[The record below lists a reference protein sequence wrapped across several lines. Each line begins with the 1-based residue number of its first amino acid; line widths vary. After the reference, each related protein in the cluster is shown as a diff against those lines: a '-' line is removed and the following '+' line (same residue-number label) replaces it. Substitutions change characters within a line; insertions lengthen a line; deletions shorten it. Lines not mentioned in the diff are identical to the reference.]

1 MDLPPI
7 IKIALE
13 ERLWETN
20 NPQDLKK
27 RLILE
32 GLDKEFSNQAD
43 WSISEFRYFDEPD
56 NNAGFVV
63 TPSGSLNPFSTV
75 AKCFAESCTVEATD
89 DFIKSVG
96 LYSERAVIS
105 DPLTGHFVEGHEQND
120 YCYEGMLRSINI
132 LKKLEPLINSGVLLL
147 AKPVR
152 RYCKE
157 CRAEADVLLSEAT
170 ETLLRSSHDYKARLI
185 AKNQRYELNFEVP
198 VLQPDHEHP
207 LRRQVIITKADAA
220 LLRRVESPASMS
232 KTSKDRLRAIIAR
245 SFRNDL
251 SKILFDLETARGL
264 GSLMLA
270 GSRAETLVIS
280 TLDRKAPSFAQLE
293 DWERLRTVHLPWVAN
308 LTPQE
313 VLALRGEA
321 STALPRLRELL
332 RTQLATP
339 SDDSTPLVETISELR
354 AQALEVQSELDA
366 LHLPRERNYRAGMV
380 GLAMAFVVYGIASQ
394 SPPLV
399 GTSIAALLATF
410 AHLRSAEREHDAE
423 VTKLVST
430 PAYALLKAKEIL
442 SRR

>member
-1 MDLPPI
+1 MDLPPL
-7 IKIALE
+7 IKIAIE
-13 ERLWETN
+13 ERLWESQS
-20 NPQDLKK
+20 PQALKDK
-27 RLILE
+27 LIRE
-32 GLDKEFSNQAD
+32 GLDSEFSAQAD
-43 WSISEFRYFDEPD
+43 WTIAQFPYVGEPD
-56 NNAGFVV
+56 SDAGFVV
-63 TPSGSLNPFSTV
+63 IPSGSLNPFSPV
-75 AKCFAESCTVEATD
+75 AKCFAESCTAEATD

-105 DPLTGHFVEGHEQND
+105 DPLTSHFVEGHERTD
-120 YCYEGMLRSINI
+120 YCYESVFRSVKI
-132 LKKLEPLINSGVLLL
+132 LKKLEPLISSGVLLL
-147 AKPVR
+147 ATPVR

-157 CRAEADVLLSEAT
+157 CRDEADAVLSEAT
-170 ETLLRSSHDYKARLI
+170 EALLSLPHEYKARLFS
-185 AKNQRYELNFEVP
+185 KNQRYELAFEVP

-207 LRRQVIITKADAA
+207 LRKSIQITKADAA

-232 KTSKDRLRAIIAR
+232 KTSKNLLRSIVAK

-251 SKILFDLETARGL
+251 SKILFDLEMARGM

-280 TLDRKAPSFAQLE
+280 TLDRKAPSLAQLE

-308 LTPQE
+308 LTTHE
-313 VLALRGEA
+313 VLTLRGEA

-339 SDDSTPLVETISELR
+339 SHGSTSLTEKISELR

-410 AHLRSAEREHDAE
+410 AHLRSAEREHDTE
-423 VTKLVST
+423 TTKLVST